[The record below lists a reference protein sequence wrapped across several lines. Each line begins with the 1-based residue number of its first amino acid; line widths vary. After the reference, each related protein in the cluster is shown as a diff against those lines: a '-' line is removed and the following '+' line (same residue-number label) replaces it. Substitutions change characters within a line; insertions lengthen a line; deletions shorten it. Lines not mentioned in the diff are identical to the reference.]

1 MWINLQPKSALFRQ
15 TLAAILIGAIPG
27 MAIGTVLGYSA
38 VMLPRLG
45 SKFSLE
51 EKSWIASITA
61 IFPIFSCFM
70 AGILAQKIGRKI
82 SLLIFLSL
90 TCTGWI
96 ILPFAKESFALLM
109 VSRIF
114 QGFGIILSLL
124 QLYLVEISELRNRDL
139 NCSFPSIF
147 VNIGITVIYIA
158 DTLIDDW
165 SYVAVFGAGCT
176 ALSILLIILCGVPE
190 SPYWLIQIG
199 RTEDAIKNLEK
210 LRDLDS
216 IPQEIDNI
224 TETIK
229 NNGKMANSFKEQIQE
244 LNSLEVLK
252 PLMILLIVG
261 SLSQATGQY
270 AVAFYAVDIIIEF
283 LPNLRNEAY
292 YTAIGVGLLRV
303 IASILGIFFI
313 KKFKRRSLLMSHS
326 FMMGLCLFAISAIV
340 GLKPFFRPEIV
351 ASRGW
356 VFQILP
362 LVLLSLYSLFF
373 GLGVNLIPYLLV
385 GELCPSKI
393 KNLTSSL
400 SIGLMSI
407 SIFTVVK
414 IFPTLLATIGC
425 SMTYLFYGSFCMGL
439 AIFTYCCVPETS
451 NKSLQ
456 ELQGIF
462 RKEIQKDT
470 ESSRL

>member
-1 MWINLQPKSALFRQ
+1 
-15 TLAAILIGAIPG
+15 
-27 MAIGTVLGYSA
+27 
-38 VMLPRLG
+38 
-45 SKFSLE
+45 
-51 EKSWIASITA
+51 
-61 IFPIFSCFM
+61 
-70 AGILAQKIGRKI
+70 
-82 SLLIFLSL
+82 
-90 TCTGWI
+90 
-96 ILPFAKESFALLM
+96 
-109 VSRIF
+109 
-114 QGFGIILSLL
+114 
-124 QLYLVEISELRNRDL
+124 
-139 NCSFPSIF
+139 
-147 VNIGITVIYIA
+147 
-158 DTLIDDW
+158 
-165 SYVAVFGAGCT
+165 
-176 ALSILLIILCGVPE
+176 
-190 SPYWLIQIG
+190 
-199 RTEDAIKNLEK
+199 
-210 LRDLDS
+210 
-216 IPQEIDNI
+216 
-224 TETIK
+224 
-229 NNGKMANSFKEQIQE
+229 
-244 LNSLEVLK
+244 
-252 PLMILLIVG
+252 MILLIVG

-462 RKEIQKDT
+462 RKEIQKT
-470 ESSRL
+470 HGIFSSLRKSNTYLYIFLVLY